1 MKEGISLTI
10 AEMVEKARQEK
21 SADIIKN
28 TLNVKINGLDKKE
41 SDNKINDPLFL
52 KIKSKYENM
61 DINYWNSLVDK
72 LSQLSESVTDGKD
85 IVIKKLLLEFS
96 KHEKAYY
103 CYGNIIENPYD
114 MKEQLKKLKA
124 DLKKIDN
131 ELKQYEG
138 IQISLF

>member
-1 MKEGISLTI
+1 
-10 AEMVEKARQEK
+10 MVEKARQEK

-28 TLNVKINGLDKKE
+28 TLNVKINGLDKKQ

>member
-1 MKEGISLTI
+1 
-10 AEMVEKARQEK
+10 
-21 SADIIKN
+21 
-28 TLNVKINGLDKKE
+28 
-41 SDNKINDPLFL
+41 
-52 KIKSKYENM
+52 M

-72 LSQLSESVTDGKD
+72 LSQLSESVTEGKD

-103 CYGNIIENPYD
+103 CYGNIIQNPIS
-114 MKEQLKKLKA
+114 MKEELKKLKN

-131 ELKQYEG
+131 ELKQYDG